1 MEVGKTIKYRTYYFL
16 FVSLIMLIME
26 IVMYLIIF
34 QSMPRYFI
42 LDISTILLL
51 ALPIMIWY
59 HKLGAYIYGSIV
71 FTLHLAIFIGNLSLY
86 HASSDFISISYLN
99 VLKEAGTV
107 FSWSFL
113 SIWFILL
120 AVFFL
125 ASYIFGL
132 VMFVKKTPKGN
143 NYLIKYGLYFTT
155 IMLLILIPSKEITY
169 NTIENNVLLTGNDYF
184 EDHRSQL
191 PIGSEMSEVT
201 LSDLVNGKY
210 MEPVKDVDGNP
221 CDEGTVYAYREN
233 NKYR

>member
-16 FVSLIMLIME
+16 FVVSIMLIME

-42 LDISTILLL
+42 LDICTIISL

-59 HKLGAYIYGSIV
+59 HKLGSYIYGSVV

-99 VLKEAGTV
+99 VLKEAGSV

-113 SIWFILL
+113 SIWFVLL

-125 ASYIFGL
+125 ATYIFVL

-143 NYLIKYGLYFTT
+143 NYLIKV
-155 IMLLILIPSKEITY
+155 S
-169 NTIENNVLLTGNDYF
+169 
-184 EDHRSQL
+184 
-191 PIGSEMSEVT
+191 
-201 LSDLVNGKY
+201 
-210 MEPVKDVDGNP
+210 
-221 CDEGTVYAYREN
+221 
-233 NKYR
+233 